1 MAVAVRRW
9 QSLLAVAVGRRVCL
23 HARWGVKPGEPSGGS
38 ALEPGGSWHPAHLVL
53 IRRRCSLTV
62 TAARLMRAGLRGHV
76 RRGRAR
82 PGHETGCMDSC
93 ICSCITT
100 VRCGE
105 SSRKLRPCGKE
116 APPGGGAL
124 LPTRQPWAAVRG
136 VPATI
141 VVAVA
146 RSLVVAAV
154 EGRPARVRAVGVGG
168 LLLVALVVVLK
179 LTSSKQNDYQ
189 CPLLPV
195 G

>member
-1 MAVAVRRW
+1 M
-9 QSLLAVAVGRRVCL
+9 
-23 HARWGVKPGEPSGGS
+23 
-38 ALEPGGSWHPAHLVL
+38 
-53 IRRRCSLTV
+53 TV

-146 RSLVVAAV
+146 RPLVVAAV
-154 EGRPARVRAVGVGG
+154 EGHPARVRAVGVGG
-168 LLLVALVVVLK
+168 LLLVRGPLMWYLLVGGLRRRR
-179 LTSSKQNDYQ
+179 DRR
-189 CPLLPV
+189 PV
-195 G
+195 GRAVSPEPPRPEAGG